1 MPDKSD
7 RPQRVALVVKRS
19 VLERY
24 LDQPSDRMKSLLDKA
39 DPSVA
44 NVHVAHDEHT
54 ETVAEVKGAL
64 ADNGAEVTRIRKFRA
79 GFDANEFDL
88 VVTVGGDGTLLHAS
102 KSVGTTPI
110 LAVNSAPT
118 HSVGFFCGVRKGH
131 VAKTLRASLRGTV
144 ARVVLS
150 RMQVSL
156 NGESVSA
163 RVLNDALFCHQSPA
177 ATSRYLIEHHG
188 TTEDHKSSGFWIGP
202 AAGSTAAQRSA
213 GGKVLPLTSNN
224 LQLVVREPYR
234 PFGKPYQLQ
243 LVNIK
248 PGQTVR
254 VRSKSKLMCVYIDG
268 PDLKVRV
275 DLGDVLEFSL
285 SAEPLELLGI
295 SARRKWDENSAMA
308 KPAAK

>member
-1 MPDKSD
+1 MPGK
-7 RPQRVALVVKRS
+7 PIPLKRVALVVKRS

-24 LDQPSDRMKSLLDKA
+24 LEQPTERMKNLLDKE

-44 NVHVAHDEHT
+44 NVHDAHT
-54 ETVAEVKGAL
+54 EHIGTVAEVKEAL
-64 ADNGAEVTRIRKFRA
+64 ADTGAEVTRIRKFRS
-79 GFDANEFDL
+79 GFDASEFDL
-88 VVTVGGDGTLLHAS
+88 VVTIGGDGTLLHAS

-118 HSVGFFCGVRKGH
+118 HSVGFFCGVRKGQ

-156 NGESVSA
+156 NGEPVST

-177 ATSRYLIEHHG
+177 ATSRYLIEHQG
-188 TTEDHKSSGFWIGP
+188 ITEDHKSSGFWIGP

-213 GGKVLPLTSNN
+213 GGKVLPLASKN
-224 LQLVVREPYR
+224 LQLVVREPYT
-234 PFGKPYQLQ
+234 PFGNPYQLQ
-243 LVNIK
+243 LVCIK
-248 PGQTVR
+248 PEQILR

-268 PDLKVRV
+268 PDLRVRV
-275 DLGDVLEFSL
+275 GLGDVLEFSL

-295 SARRKWDENSAMA
+295 SARRKWDESGN
-308 KPAAK
+308 AAKNGAK